1 MKSKWYKVFS
11 AVVVLV
17 LFTLACRA
25 SGPSDSVTP
34 INELSIFADYQIKT
48 AFAETGI
55 IDFCSKETNI
65 DVTIDYG
72 SSTTLRVLN
81 TQKAPYD
88 AYWAT
93 SSIFLVNGGSQV
105 YTAKSIIGIGTYDS
119 VIARLGWDPKNL
131 LLQQVLDAAAARQI
145 NWTMVNP
152 SQGDPSSS
160 FLIASY
166 TKMVDE
172 TMLTQEGLNRLPI
185 DYLKA
190 SFGSLL
196 QASDNIDVLSEE
208 ILKDRI
214 SGANQFD
221 TYVLYEATVIQLNRE
236 LVKAGLE
243 PIKFMY
249 IRDASTAGKFPITF
263 TGGDNTRVAYG
274 TFTNCL
280 LGEFAVKT
288 LGGNGYRTTQFGM
301 SQPDADL
308 SVFNPDWGI
317 EATGADLRLIDF
329 PLPDV
334 TLAALDFFQTSFKP
348 WQRSAM
354 CLDVSGSM
362 EGDGKT
368 QLNQAAKLIFDQN
381 SARANGLTIGP
392 NDVDTVFTFAGDI
405 KLEGTVYGSD
415 PSSVTAMA
423 STISNAGLRGS
434 TAMFDCVR
442 EAILYLTNNPSSLY
456 YDPNYPAYDPANYIY
471 GIYAM
476 TDGDTNA
483 GWEYRDFKAFYN
495 SLPQNMKIRIYG
507 VGFGS
512 VNDGENSPFLKMINL
527 SGGAYFDGRQ
537 NLVETLKRA
546 LSNY

>member
-1 MKSKWYKVFS
+1 MKSNLLKVFS
-11 AVVVLV
+11 AVVVLS
-17 LFTLACRA
+17 LLMIACGA
-25 SGPSDSVTP
+25 SGPDGSVTP
-34 INELSIFADYQIKT
+34 VDKLNIFGDYQIKT
-48 AFAETGI
+48 AFDDTGI
-55 IDFCSKETNI
+55 IKYCSKETGI
-65 DVTIDYG
+65 DVNIDYG

-81 TQKAPYD
+81 SQKAAYD

-93 SSIFLVNGGSQV
+93 STIFLVNGGNQV
-105 YTAKSIIGIGTYDS
+105 YTAKSVIGIGTYDA
-119 VIARLGWDPKNL
+119 VIARNGWDPKNL
-131 LLQQVLDAAAARQI
+131 NLRQVLDAAAARNI

-152 SQGDPSSS
+152 SQGDPSAS

-172 TMLTQEGLNRLPI
+172 TMLTQEGLNRLPL

-190 SFGSLL
+190 SFGTLL

-263 TGGDNTRVAYG
+263 TGGDNTRAAYG

-334 TLAALDFFQTSFKP
+334 TLNALDTFQTSLKP

-354 CLDVSGSM
+354 CFDVSQSM
-362 EGDGKT
+362 QGDGEK
-368 QLNQAAKLIFDQN
+368 QLDQAAVLMFNQGNALI
-381 SARANGLTIGP
+381 NGLSIGP
-392 NDVDTVFTFAGDI
+392 NDAYSVFSFAEDVR
-405 KLEGTVYGSD
+405 LLGTVYGSD
-415 PSSVTAMA
+415 KGSVTAMSDA
-423 STISNAGLRGS
+423 VVNESLRGG
-434 TAMFDCVR
+434 TAMFDCVYQ
-442 EAILYLTNNPSSLY
+442 AVTYLTS
-456 YDPNYPAYDPANYIY
+456 DPNYPAYDPNQWIY
-471 GIYAM
+471 TVYVM
-476 TDGDTNA
+476 TDGDTNS
-483 GWEYRDFKAFYN
+483 GWDYN
-495 SLPQNMKIRIYG
+495 NFESWYNGLPQHQKIRIIA
-507 VGFGS
+507 VGFGG
-512 VNDGENSPFLKMINL
+512 VNDSDGSPMIKMVNL
-527 SGGAYFDGRQ
+527 SKGVYFDGRQ